1 MVYRVDCCDAELEG
15 RRDGVRQRI
24 QPCSP
29 ITTGVGQYR
38 DKESNVGWGARSAA
52 RLRACY
58 HTIYAYRMIW
68 PSGNGRCLVASPK
81 IAANCGAYDR
91 AVVLPRT
98 LALNRRRAPFHCEY
112 VISAP
117 YRHLREQLMSAPKT
131 WLITGVAGFIG
142 SNILAELLTLGQRVV
157 GLDNFST
164 GYRSNLD
171 EVLAGPFPGAAQLRM
186 IEGDIRELETCR
198 TACEG
203 ADYVL
208 HHAALGSV
216 PWSMDDPLRTN
227 AVNVDGFVNMLVAAK
242 DAGIKRF
249 VYASSSAVYGD
260 TPDHPQ
266 LEDRLGRPLSPYAAT
281 KATNE
286 TYALAFQMSYGL
298 QSIGLRYFNVFGRR
312 QDPAGAYAAVIPRWI
327 ASLLR
332 GERCRIFG
340 DGETTRDFCYVA
352 NVVQANLLAAT
363 VEDSNATGQAYNV
376 ACAESVSL
384 NRLFAMMRDRLALSN
399 PEFSRAVPQYDP
411 FRPGDIRFS
420 CASIEKVQR
429 MLLFS
434 PTHDVAQG
442 LAEALGWYVE
452 RARAAAER
460 SVTIPH
466 HASGSASPLPRF
478 GGAPL
483 TLTTP

>member
-1 MVYRVDCCDAELEG
+1 V
-15 RRDGVRQRI
+15 
-24 QPCSP
+24 
-29 ITTGVGQYR
+29 
-38 DKESNVGWGARSAA
+38 
-52 RLRACY
+52 
-58 HTIYAYRMIW
+58 
-68 PSGNGRCLVASPK
+68 
-81 IAANCGAYDR
+81 IA
-91 AVVLPRT
+91 
-98 LALNRRRAPFHCEY
+98 
-112 VISAP
+112 AP
-117 YRHLREQLMSAPKT
+117 YRRLREDLMLAPKV
-131 WLITGVAGFIG
+131 WLVTGAAGFIG
-142 SNILAELLTLGQRVV
+142 SNLLGELLGLGQTVV

-164 GYRSNLD
+164 GHRSNLD
-171 EVLAGPFPGAAQLRM
+171 DVLSGSFPRGPQLRM
-186 IEGDIRELETCR
+186 IEGDIRDLETCR

-203 ADYVL
+203 VDYVL

-242 DAGIKRF
+242 DAGVKRF

-266 LEDRLGRPLSPYAAT
+266 LEHRLGRPLSPYAAS
-281 KATNE
+281 KSTNE
-286 TYALAFQMSYGL
+286 TYAVAFQMSYGL

-352 NVVQANLLAAT
+352 NVIQANLLAAT

-384 NRLFAMMRDRLALSN
+384 NQLFQMMRERLALSEPQFLN
-399 PEFSRAVPQYDP
+399 AVPQYDD

-420 CASIEKVQR
+420 CASIERARQ
-429 MLLFS
+429 MLSFS

-442 LAEALGWYVE
+442 LAETLDWYVE
-452 RARAAAER
+452 RARAAPER
-460 SVTIPH
+460 NVATTH
-466 HASGSASPLPRF
+466 HSTGVASDQPRF
-478 GGAPL
+478 EGASL
-483 TLTTP
+483 TLATP

>member
-1 MVYRVDCCDAELEG
+1 M
-15 RRDGVRQRI
+15 
-24 QPCSP
+24 
-29 ITTGVGQYR
+29 
-38 DKESNVGWGARSAA
+38 
-52 RLRACY
+52 
-58 HTIYAYRMIW
+58 
-68 PSGNGRCLVASPK
+68 
-81 IAANCGAYDR
+81 
-91 AVVLPRT
+91 
-98 LALNRRRAPFHCEY
+98 
-112 VISAP
+112 ISAP
-117 YRHLREQLMSAPKT
+117 YHRLRESLTTAPKT
-131 WLITGVAGFIG
+131 WLVTGVAGFIG
-142 SNILAELLTLGQRVV
+142 SNLLADLLALGQTVV

-164 GYRSNLD
+164 GHRSNLD
-171 EVLAGPFPGAAQLRM
+171 DVLSGSFAHSGQMRM

-198 TACEG
+198 AACEG
-203 ADYVL
+203 VDYVL

-260 TPDHPQ
+260 TPEHPQ
-266 LEDRLGRPLSPYAAT
+266 LEDRLGRPLSPYAAS
-281 KATNE
+281 KSTNE

-363 VEDSNATGQAYNV
+363 VEDPDATGQAYNV
-376 ACAESVSL
+376 ACAESVTL
-384 NRLFAMMRDRLALSN
+384 NQLFHMMRDRLAVSD
-399 PEFSRAVPQYDP
+399 PQFSHAVPQYDP

-420 CASIEKVQR
+420 CASIEKARR
-429 MLLFS
+429 MLSFAPS
-434 PTHDVAQG
+434 HDVGQG
-442 LAEALGWYVE
+442 LAEALDWYVE
-452 RARAAAER
+452 RAHVTAAL
-460 SVTIPH
+460 S
-466 HASGSASPLPRF
+466 L
-478 GGAPL
+478 
-483 TLTTP
+483 